1 MLQDVLALDSGQM
14 FNQTQI
20 NSRYIVS
27 ASKKFRNQRVD
38 GSNSKT
44 ISHKM
49 LRLVGKN
56 HQLKRIIHQQ
66 PNGIVMD
73 YRKLRAA

>member
-27 ASKKFRNQRVD
+27 ASKKVQKSESRWLKFQNHLSQDAQARRKESPAQ
-38 GSNSKT
+38 
-44 ISHKM
+44 
-49 LRLVGKN
+49 KN
-56 HQLKRIIHQQ
+56 HTPTAKRNCH
-66 PNGIVMD
+66 G
-73 YRKLRAA
+73 L